1 MRAATGEAERDHDA
15 SGLRGRIDRALA
27 SLSGLLAFAG
37 TLALFL
43 ISPMLLTHWGIVYEL
58 AGGSVIEKI
67 HPGTWLLTLSL
78 AVTMARFP
86 NPVAFAGAAF
96 SVFPGLMAFLA
107 TFVWLLAHAI
117 LVQKTPFT
125 PIIDSFALP
134 TIALLALSSSTDRL
148 RANLARAL
156 HAALIVNAA
165 LGLAEYLL
173 GFRYTPYVA
182 GEFALE
188 DDWRSTALLGHPLS
202 NALAMGSY
210 LIVLALGG
218 GRDLPTPLR
227 ALAFAL
233 SLASMIAFGGR
244 ASLVLSLLVVGATW
258 AMRGAGV
265 LSGRRV
271 DLRVVAAAAAATPI
285 LVVALIELYASGFFD
300 QMLERFVNDRGSAK
314 ARLIMLGFFKALSWT
329 EIILGPD
336 VGKIQ
341 AMQNV
346 EGVEYGLESFFV
358 AYILTYGAIV
368 ACFFFVGVACLI
380 REIVRASRPAA
391 LAPIIFFFTVAA
403 TSVSLSA
410 KTTAFGILVALLLTM
425 LRPTAPAAP
434 T

>member
-1 MRAATGEAERDHDA
+1 MRAAAVEAEQDRND
-15 SGLRGRIDRALA
+15 SRLRGRIDRALA
-27 SLSGLLAFAG
+27 GLSGLLAFAG

-67 HPGTWLLTLSL
+67 HPGTWLLTLAL
-78 AVTMARFP
+78 VAATARFP
-86 NPVAFAGAAF
+86 NPLVFAGAAF
-96 SVFPGLMAFLA
+96 SVFPGLMAFVA
-107 TFVWLLAHAI
+107 SFVWLLAHAI

-134 TIALLALSSSTDRL
+134 MIALLALASTTDRL
-148 RANLARAL
+148 RANLARAI

-182 GEFALE
+182 GEFELE
-188 DDWRSTALLGHPLS
+188 DDWRSTALLGHPLA
-202 NALAMGSY
+202 NALTMGVY

-218 GRDLPTPLR
+218 GRDLPLLLR
-227 ALAFAL
+227 ALAFGL

-244 ASLVLSLLVVGATW
+244 ASLVLSLLAVGATW
-258 AMRGAGV
+258 ATRGVGV

-271 DLRVVAAAAAATPI
+271 DLRVVGAVAALTPI
-285 LVVALIELYASGFFD
+285 LVVALVELYAAGFFD

-314 ARLIMLGFFKALSWT
+314 ARLIMLDFFRALSWT

-341 AMQNV
+341 AMQRL

-368 ACFFFVGVACLI
+368 ACFFFVGVACLT

-425 LRPTAPAAP
+425 LRPHASDAPA
-434 T
+434 